1 MKCSAA
7 MLTQRQRKQQKK
19 KERRKAA
26 SSCEADGSTARDIFE
41 ERINKSSRLR
51 RLRAVAVLRNTFDNY
66 FHGNVSLLQRRSLNI
81 KVRLSEDALDNF
93 KVL

>member
-1 MKCSAA
+1 M
-7 MLTQRQRKQQKK
+7 

-26 SSCEADGSTARDIFE
+26 SSCKAGGSTARDIFE

-51 RLRAVAVLRNTFDNY
+51 RLRAVAALRNTFDNY
-66 FHGNVSLLQRRSLNI
+66 FHGNVSLLERRSLNI